1 VQLGWEGLEQAGEQ
15 GEDLDR
21 ACPALVYVAELAD
34 TAQGEV
40 GVGRVFEM
48 VDNLFGLQL
57 RIQPGKHIGEDHL
70 RDPNHTSP
78 SSIRAHALN
87 ATPITQ
93 PNNPI
98 KLNIEPFLLLANFL
112 INIAQQGN

>member
-1 VQLGWEGLEQAGEQ
+1 MQLGWEGLEQAGEQ